1 MLSTS
6 GDTVSG
12 RGAAL
17 ALLTLLAAGCGATE
31 RPEPDPTPYFDLVAE
46 LALARQDGPAPA
58 AVGEERPRARAEGD
72 TLLIPAGVRV
82 HYPLELPL
90 AARIVFEGVRPRG
103 AESGSLR
110 VVVTPHDAERRSLA
124 RLTGERGRTEIE
136 WRAEE
141 PRVVRLS
148 LRAAADGAAMAIRGP
163 AVWAEPGTGTVE
175 EAATLDRRAIRELRG
190 VERPNVLV
198 YLIDSLRADRLGTY
212 GYDKPVSPA
221 IDAFAETALVFDEA
235 TANSSWTK
243 SAVAS
248 VFTGLWP
255 ASHRAISREDK
266 LPADAFT
273 LAEALGEAGY
283 ATAGISTNPNIT
295 AEFGFEQGF
304 EELTVLG
311 IETRADEVTERAT
324 AWLRERR
331 DERPFF
337 LYLHTLDPHDPYLPP
352 AAELERWSPGTNA
365 GFAAGTD
372 KLVSRLNQTLTHR
385 SEVAETAAALEALYD
400 GEIAA
405 NDRGFGELLEVLEE
419 TGELGDTAIILV
431 ADHGEDFGEHG
442 VWRHGSR
449 LTRESLRVP
458 LMIRLPGEHR
468 TGREPSL
475 VQQVDILPT
484 LLELL
489 ELEAPRPVEGESLLP
504 LLAGPSR
511 AAADDPAFLHVRS
524 DPPARFG
531 VIWRGWK
538 LVTREGVGT
547 RGNLYRIADDPDE
560 RHDLAGRYPVMR
572 DYLQTML
579 ARKLLDRQGALTDE
593 KTEITPE
600 TERAL
605 RALGY
610 IQ

>member
-1 MLSTS
+1 M
-6 GDTVSG
+6 
-12 RGAAL
+12 
-17 ALLTLLAAGCGATE
+17 TE
-31 RPEPDPTPYFDLVAE
+31 PEPEPSPYFDLVAE
-46 LALARQDGPAPA
+46 LALARQEASGSSTQ
-58 AVGEERPRARAEGD
+58 GEERPRARAEGD
-72 TLLIPAGVRV
+72 TLLVPAGVRV
-82 HYPLELPL
+82 HYSLELPPS
-90 AARIVFEGVRPRG
+90 ARIVFEGVRPQG

-110 VVVTPHDAERRSLA
+110 VVVTPHDGERRPLA

-141 PRVVRLS
+141 PRIVRLS
-148 LRAAADGAAMAIRGP
+148 LRTEAEGAAMAVRGP
-163 AVWAEPGTGTVE
+163 AVWAEPPTE
-175 EAATLDRRAIRELRG
+175 PALAAGELDRRAIRRPRG
-190 VERPNVLV
+190 GERPNVVV
-198 YLIDSLRADRLGTY
+198 YLIDSLRADRLGSY
-212 GYDKPVSPA
+212 GYDRSVSPA
-221 IDAFAETALVFDEA
+221 IDAFARTALVFDEA

-248 VFTGLWP
+248 IFTGLWP
-255 ASHRAISREDK
+255 ASHRAITREDK

-283 ATAGISTNPNIT
+283 ATTGISTNPNIT
-295 AEFGFEQGF
+295 EEFGFEQGF
-304 EELTVLG
+304 EELMVLG

-372 KLVSRLNQTLTHR
+372 KLVSRLHQTLTHR

-400 GEIAA
+400 AEIAA
-405 NDRGFGELLEVLEE
+405 NDRGFGELLKVLEE
-419 TGELGDTAIILV
+419 TGELDDTTVILV

-489 ELEAPRPVEGESLLP
+489 ELEAARPIEGESLLP
-504 LLAGPSR
+504 LLAGESR
-511 AAADDPAFLHVRS
+511 AATDDPAFLYVRS

-538 LVTREGVGT
+538 LVTREGAGSQ
-547 RGNLYRIADDPDE
+547 GDLYRVAEDPGE
-560 RHDLAGRYPVMR
+560 RHDLAARFPVMR
-572 DYLQTML
+572 DYLQTLL
-579 ARKLLDRQGALTDE
+579 ARKLLDRQGALTAE
-593 KTEITPE
+593 RTEITPE